1 MAEALFERI
10 KNIRAFVFDVDGVMT
25 DGKLMLLEGGE
36 WLRQMHIKDGF
47 AIKHAI
53 TSNYKICVIS
63 GSGSEAIR
71 ERLLALGVADIDI
84 VLHAEDKMDAYN
96 NFLLERKL
104 HISETLY
111 MGDDI
116 PDLDCIK
123 AAGLAACPADAVQEI
138 KQHAHFITQANG
150 GDACVREVIELV
162 LKSQDKW
169 NF

>member
-10 KNIRAFVFDVDGVMT
+10 KHIRAFIFDVDGVMT
-25 DGKLMLLEGGE
+25 DGKLLLLEGGE

-53 TSNYKICVIS
+53 TNNYKICVIS

-84 VLHAEDKMDAYN
+84 ILHSDNKMDSYN

-116 PDLDCIK
+116 PDLECIK